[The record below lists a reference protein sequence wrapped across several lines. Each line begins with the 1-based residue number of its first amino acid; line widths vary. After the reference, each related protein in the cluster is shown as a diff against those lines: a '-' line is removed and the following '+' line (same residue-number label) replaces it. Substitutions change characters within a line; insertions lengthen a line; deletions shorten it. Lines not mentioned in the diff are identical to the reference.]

1 ASILQQTADYI
12 RFLEEEKN
20 ILIKRNN
27 QLEAYIKMN
36 NNSTNTNIN
45 TSTNNVSS
53 SLLLSQAVR
62 TTLIPNVMP
71 ATPLRISLPASGN
84 LTSPHSSL
92 NTSLSNTS
100 LNNSLTPPP
109 TLKVLNNAPA
119 IKNSGIP
126 KLVLNANNL
135 SESAKLLIGN
145 INNGNNNVC
154 IANIDKSEQLGIKKR
169 KFGSLSDD
177 KEVVVSPANLSTLD
191 TISLDKNFVSIKTR
205 SNISIKQT
213 GKTDDE
219 SSTSPPVISPSAL
232 PEPTRQLSGA
242 KSPDAAL
249 FRKKFKMLGPVFK
262 NFAPQAPLSASS
274 PSSASTPLLVLPRT
288 HSFIV
293 SSTCSSA
300 PTGTDLKTFT
310 AFSQNTSIP
319 GNSAIYKLG
328 VETIKLDST
337 IYKTFSNDSS
347 EIKSNISAILRVSEV
362 VDLINSGLKYSNTL
376 DHKKDLIKI
385 ETKLTEGAVKEFG
398 AADNKD
404 LKFNLI
410 RTTGSSPF
418 IQILNNSLTSGSGLE
433 LPPTLILN
441 STNAKKI
448 VINNENKIVINHGH
462 SSLISEGKIVVNHA
476 GNGKSPTEA
485 KIICLS
491 STPLSGSSTRPS
503 CSMDEGRRNLQTIVE
518 AIKHLEG
525 ENLFSLSSASHTLG
539 SPLSPGVTPESG
551 EADSSTQT
559 APTFIFPP
567 LEGDDDDD
575 ETEKEGREAVQD
587 KEITRVEESDEITGF
602 LET

>member
-1 ASILQQTADYI
+1 MYHIYDSFCSNLFPISHI
-12 RFLEEEKN
+12 F
-20 ILIKRNN
+20 IP
-27 QLEAYIKMN
+27 
-36 NNSTNTNIN
+36 
-45 TSTNNVSS
+45 
-53 SLLLSQAVR
+53 R

-177 KEVVVSPANLSTLD
+177 K
-191 TISLDKNFVSIKTR
+191 
-205 SNISIKQT
+205 
-213 GKTDDE
+213 DE